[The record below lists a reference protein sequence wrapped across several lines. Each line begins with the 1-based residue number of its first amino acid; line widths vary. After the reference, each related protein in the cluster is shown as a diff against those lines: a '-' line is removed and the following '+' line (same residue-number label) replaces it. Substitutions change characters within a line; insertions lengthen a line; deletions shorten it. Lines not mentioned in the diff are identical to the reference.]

1 MAKKSN
7 TKSTKNSKT
16 KATKTKATKTKAVED
31 DAVRLKPD
39 HTKYTKVKGNDGKT
53 KYDIGDTTATELR
66 LMTLD
71 EIYKL
76 GAKLSGIKE
85 KDLRAKYS
93 RINPGLQRMDL
104 GNRIRNFVKVG
115 EYKSLKEAIKDAD
128 AVIKAA

>member
-85 KDLRAKYS
+85 KDLREKYS
-93 RINPGLQRMDL
+93 RLNPGMQRMNL